1 MTEAAVAGPRAYL
14 DESQRNALLGIA
26 RRALEG
32 YIGEGKIPAEKGAQ
46 GTLAAP
52 GAAFVTLTKNG
63 RLRGCIGYT
72 EAVAPLFKVVQECAV
87 AAATEDPRFPPVSPM
102 ELPSLRV
109 GISVLTPLFPIR
121 PEEVVVGRHGLMVAQ
136 GAMRGLLLP
145 QVPVEWGWDRETFLD
160 QVCAKAGLPP
170 SAWRHGATLRAFT
183 AEVFGEDGK
192 DAISG
197 VAGPG
202 GREAAP

>member
-1 MTEAAVAGPRAYL
+1 MSESVGTVPGAYL
-14 DESQRNALLGIA
+14 DESQRKDLIGVA
-26 RRALEG
+26 RRALDG
-32 YIGEGKIPAEKGAQ
+32 YIGAGKIPPEEGVQ
-46 GTLAAP
+46 GKLAAH

-72 EAVAPLFKVVQECAV
+72 EAVAPLFKVVQECTV

-109 GISVLTPLFPIR
+109 EISVLTPLFPIR

-136 GAMRGLLLP
+136 GGMRGLLLP

-160 QVCAKAGLPP
+160 QVCVKAGLPP

-183 AEVFGEDGK
+183 AEVFGEEK
-192 DAISG
+192 PAT
-197 VAGPG
+197 
-202 GREAAP
+202 

>member
-1 MTEAAVAGPRAYL
+1 VSITEPVGTGPAAYL
-14 DESQRNALLGIA
+14 DGSQRNRLLAIA

-32 YIGEGKIPAEKGAQ
+32 YIGAGKIPSEVEVGGK
-46 GTLAAP
+46 LAAP

-87 AAATEDPRFPPVSPM
+87 AAATEDPRFPPVSPA

-109 GISVLTPLFPIR
+109 EISVLTPMFPIR
-121 PEEVVVGRHGLMVAQ
+121 PEEVEVGRHGLMVTQ
-136 GAMRGLLLP
+136 GRRRGLLLP

-160 QVCAKAGLPP
+160 QVCVKAGLEP
-170 SAWRHGATLRAFT
+170 SAWRRGATLRAFT
-183 AEVFGEDGK
+183 AEVFGEQEK
-192 DAISG
+192 KAT
-197 VAGPG
+197 
-202 GREAAP
+202 

>member
-1 MTEAAVAGPRAYL
+1 MSEAVGTGSASYL
-14 DESQRNALLGIA
+14 DAAQRETLLGIA

-32 YIGEGKIPAEKGAQ
+32 YVRAGKVPLEEGAQ
-46 GTLAAP
+46 GKLAAP

-109 GISVLTPLFPIR
+109 EISVLTPLVPIR
-121 PEEVVVGRHGLMVAQ
+121 PEEVEIGRHGLMVSQ
-136 GAMRGLLLP
+136 GRMRGLLLP

-160 QVCAKAGLPP
+160 QTCVKAGLPP

-183 AEVFGEDGK
+183 AEVFGEEGK
-192 DAISG
+192 PAT
-197 VAGPG
+197 
-202 GREAAP
+202 

>member
-1 MTEAAVAGPRAYL
+1 MSITEPVGTGPAAYL
-14 DESQRNALLGIA
+14 DGSQRNRLLGIA

-32 YIGEGKIPAEKGAQ
+32 YIGAGKIPSEVEVGGK
-46 GTLAAP
+46 LAAP

-87 AAATEDPRFPPVSPM
+87 AAATEDPRFPPVSPT

-109 GISVLTPLFPIR
+109 EISVLTPMFPIR
-121 PEEVVVGRHGLMVAQ
+121 PEEVEVGRHGLMVTQ
-136 GAMRGLLLP
+136 GRMRGLLLP

-160 QVCAKAGLPP
+160 QVCVKAGLEP
-170 SAWRHGATLRAFT
+170 SAWRRGATLRAFT
-183 AEVFGEDGK
+183 AEVFGEQEK
-192 DAISG
+192 KAT
-197 VAGPG
+197 
-202 GREAAP
+202 

>member
-1 MTEAAVAGPRAYL
+1 MAESVGAGPAAYL
-14 DESQRNALLGIA
+14 DESQRKGLLGIA

-32 YIGEGKIPAEKGAQ
+32 YIGAGKIPSGEEAPGK
-46 GTLAAP
+46 LSAP

-109 GISVLTPLFPIR
+109 EISVLTPLFPIR
-121 PEEVVVGRHGLMVAQ
+121 PEEVEVGRHGLMVAR
-136 GAMRGLLLP
+136 GGMRGLLLP
-145 QVPVEWGWDRETFLD
+145 QVPVEWGWDREMFLD
-160 QVCAKAGLPP
+160 QTCVKAGLPP

-183 AEVFGEDGK
+183 AEVFGEEERK
-192 DAISG
+192 PTRS
-197 VAGPG
+197 AGPS
-202 GREAAP
+202 

>member
-1 MTEAAVAGPRAYL
+1 MADFVGTGPAAYL
-14 DESQRNALLGIA
+14 DESQRNRLLGIA

-32 YIGEGKIPAEKGAQ
+32 YIGAGKIPPEVEVRGK
-46 GTLAAP
+46 LAAP

-109 GISVLTPLFPIR
+109 EISVLTPMFPIR
-121 PEEVVVGRHGLMVAQ
+121 PEEVEVGRHGLMVSQ
-136 GAMRGLLLP
+136 GRMRGLLLP

-160 QVCAKAGLPP
+160 QTCVKAGLPP

-183 AEVFGEDGK
+183 AEVFGEQGGK
-192 DAISG
+192 AT
-197 VAGPG
+197 
-202 GREAAP
+202 